1 MEQTKNEPKN
11 ENKAAPGNGK
21 PKKERKPLTEAQR
34 LKRQK
39 MIVLPAMVL
48 VFIGAMWLIFAPSSG
63 KEQEPGTGG
72 YNIEMPDADK
82 ENRRIIG
89 DKAKA
94 YEQGAMEERQENRSR
109 AMQQLGDLFDRETA
123 AADRDSDFDLA
134 NPGGTEEA
142 EKPAPKTIQSSA
154 AAYRDLNATLGNFY
168 EQPKNDNAEMD
179 ELLERIATLE
189 SELESGKERSSTM
202 DEQVALMEKSYELA
216 AKYMGGQNGTQAAA
230 GQTAEPSPVQK
241 AGKNTAKPVR
251 QVTHQVVSS
260 LGQPVSNA
268 EFVASF
274 SQERNRS
281 FNTAVGIT
289 TVSDR
294 NTIPACVYGAQS
306 VTDGQAV
313 RLRLLEPMA
322 VADRIIP
329 RNAVVVGAAK
339 IQGERL
345 AIEITSLEHDGTVIP
360 VELEVY
366 DTDGQPGIFIPNSM
380 EMNAVREVAANMG
393 GSLGSSINISTNAGA
408 QLASDLG
415 KGLIQGTSQ
424 YIAKKMRTV
433 KVHLKAG
440 YRVMLYQETKE
451 VYPQKEADGDLYHG
465 LTRKLGFD
473 RMVPPHG
480 LEVTYDKTVHVIF
493 PAEVR
498 YVDLGSPDLIAG
510 KAEGAENVIRV
521 KATVRN
527 FPNETNMSV
536 ITEDGSFYTFN
547 VKYAAEPLLLNVE
560 MCDFIHDGEAVN
572 RPNNAQ
578 EIYLKEL
585 GSESP
590 MLVRLIMKSIH
601 KQNKREVKHIGC
613 KRFGIQYLLKGI
625 YTHNGLLYF
634 HTEIRN
640 QSNVPFD
647 VDYIT
652 WKIVDKK
659 VMKRTAVQERI
670 ILPLRAQNYATLVPG
685 KKSERTVFT
694 MAKFTIPDGKCLVVE
709 LNEKNGG
716 RHQSFVIENED
727 LVRANTINELQV
739 R

>member
-1 MEQTKNEPKN
+1 MRAWGAERDGRADG
-11 ENKAAPGNGK
+11 KAAPAGAYGGG
-21 PKKERKPLTEAQR
+21 
-34 LKRQK
+34 RQD
-39 MIVLPAMVL
+39 
-48 VFIGAMWLIFAPSSG
+48 
-63 KEQEPGTGG
+63 
-72 YNIEMPDADK
+72 N
-82 ENRRIIG
+82 
-89 DKAKA
+89 
-94 YEQGAMEERQENRSR
+94 
-109 AMQQLGDLFDRETA
+109 
-123 AADRDSDFDLA
+123 
-134 NPGGTEEA
+134 
-142 EKPAPKTIQSSA
+142 
-154 AAYRDLNATLGNFY
+154 TLG
-168 EQPKNDNAEMD
+168 
-179 ELLERIATLE
+179 
-189 SELESGKERSSTM
+189 
-202 DEQVALMEKSYELA
+202 
-216 AKYMGGQNGTQAAA
+216 
-230 GQTAEPSPVQK
+230 
-241 AGKNTAKPVR
+241 
-251 QVTHQVVSS
+251 
-260 LGQPVSNA
+260 
-268 EFVASF
+268 
-274 SQERNRS
+274 
-281 FNTAVGIT
+281 
-289 TVSDR
+289 
-294 NTIPACVYGAQS
+294 
-306 VTDGQAV
+306 
-313 RLRLLEPMA
+313 
-322 VADRIIP
+322 
-329 RNAVVVGAAK
+329 AVVVGTGK

-345 AIEITSLEHDGTVIP
+345 DIEITSLEYDGTIIP
-360 VELEVY
+360 VELAVY

-415 KGLIQGTSQ
+415 EGLIQGTNQ
-424 YIAKKMRTV
+424 YIAKGCEPI
-433 KVHLKAG
+433 KVHLKG
-440 YRVMLYQETKE
+440 GLLYQEKILKTIKITTKNPKVMRKVIIMFALAMGIITANAQENVTVETTNGSEQPTLTKE

-465 LTRKLGFD
+465 LSRKLTFD
-473 RMVPPHG
+473 RMIPPHG

-510 KAEGAENVIRV
+510 KADGAENIIRV

-560 MCDFIHDGEAVN
+560 MCDFIHDGSTVN

-634 HTEIRN
+634 HTEIKN

-659 VMKRTAVQERI
+659 VAKRTAVQEQI

-694 MAKFTIPDGKCLVVE
+694 MAKFTIPDDKCLVVE

-727 LVRANTINELQV
+727 LVRAGTINELQV